1 MNDNLKRRSVVI
13 NRVKRIPFVV
23 LLRRFLPLFIFI
35 FIILLTFLF
44 GLWNIRKLQYNTK
57 DLKNVTPF
65 QLDSSLSNYI
75 GRNIFA
81 TNPNDLIAEITTNI
95 GYVKEASVKK
105 ILPNTLRIDIIEHTP
120 LYIGYSSNKCLLFSD
135 TGELI
140 NEICKDC
147 QAECTVEV
155 SDLVYINSNTVIES
169 NGKLIFFEEI
179 FKVNQLLLEFN
190 YEISSLNLQDGI
202 ALFRDTLGHSFT
214 FDLSNQLEDQLARMY
229 LIGSKINKDMIEYT
243 TLDLRFE
250 RPVMN
255 IK

>member
-1 MNDNLKRRSVVI
+1 MAENFKRRSVVI

-23 LLRRFLPLFIFI
+23 LLKRYFPLFIFI
-35 FIILLTFLF
+35 FIVLLTFLF
-44 GLWNIRKLQYNTK
+44 GLWNIKNLQYNID
-57 DLKNVTPF
+57 DLKNVTPSE
-65 QLDSSLSNYI
+65 LDSSLSNYM
-75 GRNIFA
+75 GKTIFGI
-81 TNPNDLIAEITTNI
+81 NPNELIVEITSNI

-105 ILPNTLRIDIIEHTP
+105 ILPNTLNIFIKEHTP
-120 LYIGYSSNKCLLFSD
+120 FYIGYSSNRCLLFSD

-147 QAECTVEV
+147 QVECTSEV
-155 SDLVYINSNTVIES
+155 SQMVYINSNTVIES

-190 YEISSLNLQDGI
+190 YEISSLNIQDGI
-202 ALFRDTLGHSFT
+202 ALFEDTLGHTFT

-229 LIGSKINKDMIEYT
+229 LIGSKINKDMIQYT